1 MNIRGNGTLIF
12 FSSIIT
18 MGGDTEPVV
27 ISRMDSFDHI
37 GDTKNY

>member
-18 MGGDTEPVV
+18 MGGGYGTSSDFK
-27 ISRMDSFDHI
+27 D
-37 GDTKNY
+37 G